1 MPPTPQLG
9 HLVQELVVPMV
20 KEEVL
25 EEFSAVTDEVGGE
38 AGCRG
43 ECANT
48 HVHKPK
54 LFENSGYVQVFEL
67 LYTCT
72 FFVFQFFTYI
82 YIDCRI

>member
-43 ECANT
+43 EART
-48 HVHKPK
+48 HMYTQPK

-67 LYTCT
+67 LFTCT